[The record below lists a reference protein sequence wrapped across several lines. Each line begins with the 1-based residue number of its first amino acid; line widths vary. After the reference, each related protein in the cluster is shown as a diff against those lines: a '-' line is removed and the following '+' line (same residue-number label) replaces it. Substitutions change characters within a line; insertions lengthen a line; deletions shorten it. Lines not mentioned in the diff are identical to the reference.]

1 VTRAGAAAQNRRM
14 DCSKALDVR
23 LAALAALLAG
33 VALSVEAQTGDG
45 LRPPPGQTRLAIPNC
60 VGGAAIELQLGSDS
74 MLLDGADQT
83 AMAAAMLAR
92 YPMLG
97 RDGFTPAAIVLWRKP
112 GADWLYVTLARSADS
127 STGSSA
133 GGAAWCVTASFAAA
147 PFDATAGLLRKYFFV
162 GAART

>member
-1 VTRAGAAAQNRRM
+1 MSRCNAAGQNRRM
-14 DCSKALDVR
+14 DRSKALDGVR
-23 LAALAALLAG
+23 AAALATLLVGAG
-33 VALSVEAQTGDG
+33 APVQAVDG
-45 LRPPPGQTRLAIPNC
+45 PRPLPGQTRIEIPNC

-74 MLLDGADQT
+74 MLLDGADQA

-112 GADWLYVTLARSADS
+112 GADWLYVTLARSADGPA
-127 STGSSA
+127 GS
-133 GGAAWCVTASFAAA
+133 AAWCVTASFAAA
-147 PFDATAGLLRKYFFV
+147 PFDATAGLLRKYFFA